1 MDTKLLKQKILDF
14 AIRGKLVPQDPNDE
28 PASVLLERIRAERE
42 KLVAEGKL
50 KRSKTTTDNRH
61 YENVPFEIPESWEWC
76 KVEDFSYVASGS
88 TPDKSAF
95 VDNGIPYLK
104 MYNLKN
110 QAIDFDYKPQY
121 IKEEVHNGKLQRSRT
136 EVGDLIMNIVGPPL
150 GKLAIIPPSLPQSNF
165 NQAAVLIRPI
175 LQKDT
180 LVRYLFYYLSQ
191 MSEINSIQT
200 RGNAGQKNI
209 SLTQCQNIRV
219 PMPPLSEQKR
229 IVAEIERWFTLIDDI
244 ESNKQ
249 DLLDFIKA
257 AKSKI
262 LSLAISGKLVPQ
274 DPNDQP
280 AIDLLH
286 GINPNF
292 KSSDNSH
299 YGNIPESWCVIRLG
313 EIYNHTTG
321 KALKKSNS
329 EGVLREYLTT
339 SNVYW
344 NAFDFSEVRSMYFT
358 TAELDK
364 CTVHKGDLLICNGGD
379 VGRAAIWTYDYDI
392 CIQNHISKLR
402 PKHNGLINNIFCS
415 YIFMYLK
422 EKGLLN
428 GKGVAITSL
437 SAADILSIAIP
448 LPPINEQNRIV
459 LAIQTIEESLQA
471 ITEEL

>member
-1 MDTKLLKQKILDF
+1 M
-14 AIRGKLVPQDPNDE
+14 
-28 PASVLLERIRAERE
+28 
-42 KLVAEGKL
+42 
-50 KRSKTTTDNRH
+50 
-61 YENVPFEIPESWEWC
+61 PFEIPESWEWC

-244 ESNKQ
+244 ESDKQ

-299 YGNIPESWCVIRLG
+299 YGKLPSTWCVVKIG
-313 EIYNHTTG
+313 DVYDHTTG
-321 KALKKSNS
+321 KALKKSNND
-329 EGVLREYLTT
+329 GVLRRYITT
-339 SNVYW
+339 SNLYW
-344 NAFDFSEVRSMYFT
+344 NSFDLTEVRSMYFT
-358 TAELDK
+358 DRELDK
-364 CTVHKGDLLICNGGD
+364 CTAKKGDLLVCNGGD
-379 VGRAAIWTYDYDI
+379 VGRAAIWNNDEDI
-392 CIQNHISKLR
+392 CIQNHISRLR
-402 PKHNGLINNIFCS
+402 PKYDSIVNNLFCC

-422 EKGLLN
+422 QKKKLN

-437 SAADILSIAIP
+437 SATDLLSVPIP

-459 LAIQTIEESLQA
+459 QTIQNIENKLNE
-471 ITEEL
+471 ITAEL

>member
-1 MDTKLLKQKILDF
+1 MRITKQIEQYQEGMRVAVQKLRAKVLDL
-14 AIRGKLVPQDPNDE
+14 AIHGKLVPQDPNDE
-28 PASVLLERIRAERE
+28 PAI
-42 KLVAEGKL
+42 KL
-50 KRSKTTTDNRH
+50 
-61 YENVPFEIPESWEWC
+61 
-76 KVEDFSYVASGS
+76 
-88 TPDKSAF
+88 
-95 VDNGIPYLK
+95 
-104 MYNLKN
+104 
-110 QAIDFDYKPQY
+110 
-121 IKEEVHNGKLQRSRT
+121 LQR
-136 EVGDLIMNIVGPPL
+136 IN
-150 GKLAIIPPSLPQSNF
+150 PSFVPC
-165 NQAAVLIRPI
+165 
-175 LQKDT
+175 DT
-180 LVRYLFYYLSQ
+180 L
-191 MSEINSIQT
+191 
-200 RGNAGQKNI
+200 
-209 SLTQCQNIRV
+209 
-219 PMPPLSEQKR
+219 
-229 IVAEIERWFTLIDDI
+229 
-244 ESNKQ
+244 
-249 DLLDFIKA
+249 
-257 AKSKI
+257 
-262 LSLAISGKLVPQ
+262 
-274 DPNDQP
+274 
-280 AIDLLH
+280 
-286 GINPNF
+286 
-292 KSSDNSH
+292 H

-422 EKGLLN
+422 GKGLLN

>member
-1 MDTKLLKQKILDF
+1 
-14 AIRGKLVPQDPNDE
+14 
-28 PASVLLERIRAERE
+28 
-42 KLVAEGKL
+42 
-50 KRSKTTTDNRH
+50 
-61 YENVPFEIPESWEWC
+61 
-76 KVEDFSYVASGS
+76 
-88 TPDKSAF
+88 
-95 VDNGIPYLK
+95 

-244 ESNKQ
+244 ESDKQ

-299 YGNIPESWCVIRLG
+299 YGKLPSTWCVVKIG
-313 EIYNHTTG
+313 DVYDHTTG
-321 KALKKSNS
+321 KALKKSNND
-329 EGVLREYLTT
+329 GVLRRYITT
-339 SNVYW
+339 SNLYW
-344 NAFDFSEVRSMYFT
+344 NSFDLTEVRSMYFT
-358 TAELDK
+358 DRELDK
-364 CTVHKGDLLICNGGD
+364 CTAKKGDLLVCNGGD
-379 VGRAAIWTYDYDI
+379 VGRAAIWNNDEDI
-392 CIQNHISKLR
+392 CIQNHISRLR
-402 PKHNGLINNIFCS
+402 PKYDSIVNNLFCC

-422 EKGLLN
+422 QKKKLN

-437 SAADILSIAIP
+437 SATDLLSVPIP

-459 LAIQTIEESLQA
+459 QTIQNIENKLNE
-471 ITEEL
+471 ITAEL

>member
-1 MDTKLLKQKILDF
+1 M
-14 AIRGKLVPQDPNDE
+14 
-28 PASVLLERIRAERE
+28 
-42 KLVAEGKL
+42 
-50 KRSKTTTDNRH
+50 
-61 YENVPFEIPESWEWC
+61 
-76 KVEDFSYVASGS
+76 
-88 TPDKSAF
+88 
-95 VDNGIPYLK
+95 DNGIPYLK

-299 YGNIPESWCVIRLG
+299 YGKLPSTWCVVKIG
-313 EIYNHTTG
+313 DVYDHTTG
-321 KALKKSNS
+321 KALKKSNND
-329 EGVLREYLTT
+329 GVLRRYITT
-339 SNVYW
+339 SNLYW
-344 NAFDFSEVRSMYFT
+344 NSFDLTEVRSMYFT
-358 TAELDK
+358 DRELDK
-364 CTVHKGDLLICNGGD
+364 CTAKKGDLLVCNGGD
-379 VGRAAIWTYDYDI
+379 VGRAAIWNNDEDI
-392 CIQNHISKLR
+392 CIQNHISRLR
-402 PKHNGLINNIFCS
+402 PKYDSIVNNLFYC

-422 EKGLLN
+422 QKKKLN

-437 SAADILSIAIP
+437 STTDLLSVPIP

-459 LAIQTIEESLQA
+459 QTIQNIENKLNE
-471 ITEEL
+471 ITAEL

>member
-1 MDTKLLKQKILDF
+1 
-14 AIRGKLVPQDPNDE
+14 
-28 PASVLLERIRAERE
+28 
-42 KLVAEGKL
+42 
-50 KRSKTTTDNRH
+50 
-61 YENVPFEIPESWEWC
+61 VPFEIPESWEWC

-262 LSLAISGKLVPQ
+262 LSLAFSGKLVPQ

-299 YGNIPESWCVIRLG
+299 YGKLPSTWCVVKIG
-313 EIYNHTTG
+313 DVYDHTTG
-321 KALKKSNS
+321 KALKKSNND
-329 EGVLREYLTT
+329 GVLRRYITT
-339 SNVYW
+339 SNLYW
-344 NAFDFSEVRSMYFT
+344 NSFDLTEVRSMYFT
-358 TAELDK
+358 DRELDK
-364 CTVHKGDLLICNGGD
+364 CTAKKGDLLVCNGGD
-379 VGRAAIWTYDYDI
+379 VGRAAIWNNDEDI
-392 CIQNHISKLR
+392 CIQNHISRLR
-402 PKHNGLINNIFCS
+402 PKYDSIVNNLFCC

-422 EKGLLN
+422 QKKKLN

-437 SAADILSIAIP
+437 SATDLLSVPIP

-459 LAIQTIEESLQA
+459 QTIQNIENKLNE
-471 ITEEL
+471 ITAEL

>member
-1 MDTKLLKQKILDF
+1 M
-14 AIRGKLVPQDPNDE
+14 
-28 PASVLLERIRAERE
+28 
-42 KLVAEGKL
+42 
-50 KRSKTTTDNRH
+50 
-61 YENVPFEIPESWEWC
+61 PFEIPESWEWC
-76 KVEDFSYVASGS
+76 KVRDFSYVASGS

-95 VDNGIPYLK
+95 VDDGIPFLK

-110 QAIDFDYKPQY
+110 QSIDFDYKPQY
-121 IKEEVHNGKLQRSRT
+121 IKEEIHNGKLQRSRT

-200 RGNAGQKNI
+200 RGNAGQNNI

-219 PMPPLSEQKR
+219 SMPPLSEQKR
-229 IVAEIERWFTLIDDI
+229 IVAEIEKWFALIDDV

-262 LSLAISGKLVPQ
+262 ISLAISGKLVPQ

-299 YGNIPESWCVIRLG
+299 YENLPEGWQIAPMRMLCDLTDGDKQNGIKRINLDVKYLRGKGDGNVLTAGRFVPANSTMILVDGENSGEVFITPIDGYQGSTFKLLNISD
-313 EIYNHTTG
+313 EIY
-321 KALKKSNS
+321 KPFIMYVIKSHQKNFK
-329 EGVLREYLTT
+329 E
-339 SNVYW
+339 N
-344 NAFDFSEVRSMYFT
+344 
-358 TAELDK
+358 K
-364 CTVHKGDLLICNGGD
+364 
-379 VGRAAIWTYDYDI
+379 VG
-392 CIQNHISKLR
+392 S
-402 PKHNGLINNIFCS
+402 
-415 YIFMYLK
+415 
-422 EKGLLN
+422 
-428 GKGVAITSL
+428 
-437 SAADILSIAIP
+437 AIP
-448 LPPINEQNRIV
+448 HLNKKLFKEIDVLVPPFEEQKRIAQQIDKT
-459 LAIQTIEESLQA
+459 LATLDTIAL
-471 ITEEL
+471 EL

>member
-1 MDTKLLKQKILDF
+1 
-14 AIRGKLVPQDPNDE
+14 
-28 PASVLLERIRAERE
+28 
-42 KLVAEGKL
+42 
-50 KRSKTTTDNRH
+50 
-61 YENVPFEIPESWEWC
+61 VPFEIPESWEWC

-262 LSLAISGKLVPQ
+262 LSLAFSGKLVPQ

-299 YGNIPESWCVIRLG
+299 YGNLPLSWCVCLLG
-313 EIYNHTTG
+313 DIVKVINGRNQSKVVNPNGQYPIYGSGGIMGYADDYLCPENCTIIGRKGTINNPILVETKFWNVDTAFG
-321 KALKKSNS
+321 ICPSECIDYLYLYYFCKSFNF
-329 EGVLREYLTT
+329 
-339 SNVYW
+339 NK
-344 NAFDFSEVRSMYFT
+344 
-358 TAELDK
+358 LDK
-364 CTVHKGDLLICNGGD
+364 STTLPSLTK
-379 VGRAAIWTYDYDI
+379 T
-392 CIQNHISKLR
+392 
-402 PKHNGLINNIFCS
+402 NIEQ
-415 YIFMYLK
+415 IH
-422 EKGLLN
+422 
-428 GKGVAITSL
+428 
-437 SAADILSIAIP
+437 IP
-448 LPPINEQNRIV
+448 LPPLAEQKRIV
-459 LAIQTIEESLQA
+459 AKVTKLLNLLDK
-471 ITEEL
+471 ITAEL